1 MLDAL
6 LSGLTN
12 SPNVHPVF
20 VHFPVA
26 LWLVAAG
33 AWLLWLFR
41 RDESLWRFGRWSLRI
56 GLLGAVAAIVSG
68 YLAADAMG
76 HHSPGHD
83 LVHTHRDWMLWAS
96 GLALLTAIADH
107 LVCRRLDRI
116 SRASLVVMGLVTA
129 VVLIIGADRGGELVF
144 RYSIGT
150 AGEPLPAS
158 DGHDHEHADE
168 THLDPHEPEPAA
180 QDSPAAQQEP
190 ELIDQPST
198 QPARV
203 HDAAPATPPGHEG
216 HDHAH

>member
-41 RDESLWRFGRWSLRI
+41 RDESLWRFGRWSLRM

-96 GLALLTAIADH
+96 GLALLAG
-107 LVCRRLDRI
+107 
-116 SRASLVVMGLVTA
+116 RASCAAT
-129 VVLIIGADRGGELVF
+129 GAGAGAAGG
-144 RYSIGT
+144 
-150 AGEPLPAS
+150 
-158 DGHDHEHADE
+158 
-168 THLDPHEPEPAA
+168 
-180 QDSPAAQQEP
+180 
-190 ELIDQPST
+190 
-198 QPARV
+198 
-203 HDAAPATPPGHEG
+203 
-216 HDHAH
+216 